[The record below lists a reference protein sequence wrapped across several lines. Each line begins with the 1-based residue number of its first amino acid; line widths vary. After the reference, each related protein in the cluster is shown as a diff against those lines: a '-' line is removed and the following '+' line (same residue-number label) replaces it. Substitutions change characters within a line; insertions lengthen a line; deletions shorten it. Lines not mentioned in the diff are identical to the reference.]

1 MNSES
6 ATSPETVDSFLF
18 YIIYNMCITRQLR
31 FMLYF
36 GEMEIKLF
44 SEIIPFLF
52 WASAEMAEGHC
63 Q

>member
-1 MNSES
+1 MNSEL

-18 YIIYNMCITRQLR
+18 YIIYNMYITRQLP

-44 SEIIPFLF
+44 
-52 WASAEMAEGHC
+52 WNQH
-63 Q
+63 

>member
-44 SEIIPFLF
+44 SEISTKVVL
-52 WASAEMAEGHC
+52 SS
-63 Q
+63 